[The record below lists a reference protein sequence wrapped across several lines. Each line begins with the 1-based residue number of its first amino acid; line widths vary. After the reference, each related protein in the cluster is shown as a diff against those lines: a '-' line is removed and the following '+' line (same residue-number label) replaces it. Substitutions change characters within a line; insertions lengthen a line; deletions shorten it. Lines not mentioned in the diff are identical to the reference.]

1 MPLIGDRDMAQLT
14 RRDAMVTTAA
24 ALCGAA
30 SRHVRASGAS
40 NTSAS
45 SAASAG
51 SISESGYVLIGGIEQ
66 WIQLRGEDRD
76 NPVLLWLNG
85 GPGYSTIPD
94 TARYRQWESPFTL
107 VMWDQRGEGKT
118 FERSGTSVAPTMTI
132 KRMTEDGIEVAEY
145 LCRHLHK
152 KRIILLGHSWG
163 SILGIHMVKLRPDLF
178 SAYVGTGQ
186 IVELEKDAEAAY
198 PLLIERARALHDTLA
213 LKQLEAVGPPPYPDS
228 PKKWVWIRWA
238 NALDPMPPRQTQTI
252 RTAAENAPAYL
263 AAGVDFSQGL
273 MWDSIMSDDLP
284 KLGLDFKVP
293 IFFIQGA
300 QDDLS
305 VTALGHQYWRS
316 IRAPEKK
323 FIVLPGAGHLAIFR
337 ARAAFLRQLVKWVR
351 PVAVAAR

>member
-1 MPLIGDRDMAQLT
+1 
-14 RRDAMVTTAA
+14 MVTTAA
-24 ALCGAA
+24 ALFGAA

-40 NTSAS
+40 NNSAS

-51 SISESGYVLIGGIEQ
+51 SISESGYVPIGGIEQ
-66 WIQLRGEDRD
+66 WIQIRGDDRD

-85 GPGYSTIPD
+85 GPGYSTIPE

-145 LCRHLHK
+145 LCRHLR
-152 KRIILLGHSWG
+152 KRKIILLGHSWG
-163 SILGIHMVKLRPDLF
+163 SILGIHMIKLRPDLF

-186 IVELEKDAEAAY
+186 IVELERDAEAAY
-198 PLLIERARALHDTLA
+198 PLLIERARTLHNTLA

-228 PKKWVWIRWA
+228 PKKWVWISWA
-238 NALDPMPPRQTQTI
+238 NALDPMPPRQPQTT
-252 RTAAENAPAYL
+252 RPARENAPAYL
-263 AAGVDFSQGL
+263 AEGADFSQGL
-273 MWDSIMSDDLP
+273 MWNSIMSDDLP

-300 QDDLS
+300 RDDLS

-351 PVAVAAR
+351 PVAAR